1 MAAFDGSGA
10 RQRGNLE
17 RTTDGR
23 RLTWALGITAV
34 YFFAELLGGLWTNSL
49 ALLSDAGH
57 MFSDVAA
64 LGLTICAFQIARRPA
79 TSKRTY
85 GYQRLEILAALI
97 NGLILWLV
105 VGVIFTEAYRRLLD
119 PPEVRA
125 TGMLVIALGGLAVNV
140 VAGRILYACDQGSLN
155 IRGAFL
161 HVLGDAL
168 GSVGAVLAALVMMQ
182 TGWTLADPLVSV
194 VIGALILYTSWE
206 LVKESVDILMQSVPR
221 GIDAAEVQRTMEE
234 IAGVIKIHDLH
245 VWSVTSGVATLTAHA
260 VVEPD
265 GNPQA
270 ILDRIEARLK
280 SRFAIEHT
288 TIQLETENREE
299 REFPDF

>member
-1 MAAFDGSGA
+1 M
-10 RQRGNLE
+10 Q
-17 RTTDGR
+17 RTTDSR
-23 RLTWALGITAV
+23 RLAWALAITAL
-34 YFFAELLGGLWTNSL
+34 YFFAELLGGILTNSL

-64 LGLTICAFQIARRPA
+64 LGLTVCAFQIARRPA

-119 PPEVRA
+119 PPEVRTA
-125 TGMLVIALGGLAVNV
+125 GMLVVALGGLAVNV

-168 GSVGAVLAALVMMQ
+168 GSVGAVVAALVMLF
-182 TGWTLADPLVSV
+182 TGWYLADPLISV

-206 LVKESVDILMQSVPR
+206 LIRESVDILMQSVPR
-221 GIDAAEVQRTMEE
+221 GIDAEEVQRAMEQV
-234 IAGVIKIHDLH
+234 AGVIKIHDLH
-245 VWSVTSGVATLTAHA
+245 VWSVTSGVFTLTAHA
-260 VVEPD
+260 VVHPD
-265 GNPQA
+265 GDAPA
-270 ILDRIEARLK
+270 ILDQIEARLK
-280 SRFAIEHT
+280 SRFSIEHT

-299 REFPDF
+299 KEFRDF